1 MLGYTAEQLLSMNW
15 RDLTHPA
22 DIALNEAEHQR
33 LQESDSPPSGTVE
46 KRYLRSNGEVIWVLL
61 SLAFVRDEAGDP
73 VYSIAHSVDITERKM
88 RETSRAADA
97 ERRFRIAFENAPI
110 AMCLTDPDGR
120 FLQVNPAMCEMFQY
134 SHEQLCEF
142 SWADLSHPDDVDES
156 QSVIRRLLNA
166 PEGSVEIE
174 SRFVR
179 SDSQIVVASLRISAA
194 GAGDGSDRYHIGQI
208 VNLTDLRRSHQR
220 LEELLSSKNEFIAS
234 VAHELRTPLTT
245 VLGFAELLTDRELSV
260 SPGERAEMIQSIVS
274 EAADLTAIVEDL
286 IVAAR
291 SENSDQTVA
300 AVPVS
305 LHAQI
310 AQVIETY
317 GPDFA
322 TRWHITGDPVKAL
335 ADPTRVRQI
344 LRNLV
349 NNALKYGGDD
359 LRITSVADG
368 HSSLVLVSDNGPGIP
383 REERDLIF
391 ESYKRAHN
399 ARGMTGSLGLGLAV
413 SRKLA
418 RLMGGDLTYRYQN
431 ERSVFA
437 LTLPAAPQD

>member
-1 MLGYTAEQLLSMNW
+1 
-15 RDLTHPA
+15 
-22 DIALNEAEHQR
+22 
-33 LQESDSPPSGTVE
+33 
-46 KRYLRSNGEVIWVLL
+46 
-61 SLAFVRDEAGDP
+61 
-73 VYSIAHSVDITERKM
+73 
-88 RETSRAADA
+88 
-97 ERRFRIAFENAPI
+97 
-110 AMCLTDPDGR
+110 
-120 FLQVNPAMCEMFQY
+120 MFQY

-418 RLMGGDLTYRYQN
+418 RLMGGDLTYRHQN